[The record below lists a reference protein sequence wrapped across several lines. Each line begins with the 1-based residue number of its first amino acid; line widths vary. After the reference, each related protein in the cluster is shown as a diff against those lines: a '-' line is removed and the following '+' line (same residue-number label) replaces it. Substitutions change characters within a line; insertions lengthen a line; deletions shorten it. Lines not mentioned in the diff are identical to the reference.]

1 MLKDGEKNIWISIA
15 NIRAFLRPHIFLLLN
30 HFFVEGMPKYTSED
44 PDKPNNFIDDE
55 DNASPIKFK
64 LNLHWAL
71 FCIDDEVDV
80 IGISSNMMITFER
93 KNLRLAKESYKI
105 WRGSEFREPTEI

>member
-1 MLKDGEKNIWISIA
+1 
-15 NIRAFLRPHIFLLLN
+15 
-30 HFFVEGMPKYTSED
+30 MPKYTSED

-93 KNLRLAKESYKI
+93 KNLRLAKESYKT